1 MSRDAE
7 AGIFGGLPD
16 AMPASLPDGLSLE
29 RVNGALTLVADDGL
43 SMRGDFTRELRR
55 LRPANVSREL
65 LVRAA
70 RVRGCEHPR
79 AVDATAGMGEDS
91 LLLAAAGFDVTL
103 YEHDAVI
110 AALLADALERAA
122 AVPELAPLV
131 ARMRL
136 VHGDSVAALRAI
148 ADADASARPDV
159 VLLDPMFP
167 ERRKS
172 ASVKKKAQLLQ
183 RLQTPEKDEAAM
195 LDAAIGARPRKVV
208 VKRPLKGPFLAG
220 VKPAYQ
226 IAGKAVR
233 YDVLVPAQL

>member
-1 MSRDAE
+1 MAID
-7 AGIFGGLPD
+7 LPE
-16 AMPASLPDGLSLE
+16 GLSLE
-29 RVNGALTLVADDGL
+29 RVDGALTLVADDGL
-43 SMRGDFTRELRR
+43 SMCGDFARELRR

-70 RVRGCEHPR
+70 RVRGCDHPR
-79 AVDATAGMGEDS
+79 ALDATAGMGEDS
-91 LLLAAAGFDVTL
+91 LLLAAAGFSVTL
-103 YEHDAVI
+103 YEHDPVI

-122 AVPELAPLV
+122 AVPELAPVV

-136 VHGDSVAALRAI
+136 VRGDSVGALRAL

-183 RLQTPEKDEAAM
+183 RLERPAQDEDAM
-195 LDAAIGARPRKVV
+195 LDAAIKARPRKVV
-208 VKRPLKGPFLAG
+208 IKRPLKGPFLAG
-220 VKPAYQ
+220 AKPAYQ

>member
-1 MSRDAE
+1 MGERA
-7 AGIFGGLPD
+7 AN
-16 AMPASLPDGLSLE
+16 MPRPPEGLSLE
-29 RVNGALTLVADDGL
+29 RVDGALTLVSDDGL
-43 SMRGDFTRELRR
+43 SMYGDFARELRR

-70 RVRGCEHPR
+70 RVRGCDHPR

-103 YEHDAVI
+103 YEHDPVI

-122 AVPELAPLV
+122 AVPELAPVV
-131 ARMRL
+131 ARMTL
-136 VHGDSVAALRAI
+136 VRGDSVAALRAL
-148 ADADASARPDV
+148 ADGDAGAPVRPDV

-183 RLQTPEKDEAAM
+183 RLERPAQDEAAM
-195 LDAAIGARPRKVV
+195 LDAAIKARPRKVV
-208 VKRPLKGPFLAG
+208 IKRPLKGPFLAG
-220 VKPAYQ
+220 AKPVYQ

>member
-1 MSRDAE
+1 MSRE
-7 AGIFGGLPD
+7 AADGLSGGLPD
-16 AMPASLPDGLSLE
+16 AMPASLPEGLSLE
-29 RVNGALTLVADDGL
+29 RVDGALTLVADDGL

-55 LRPANVSREL
+55 LRPTNVSREL

-110 AALLADALERAA
+110 AALLADALERTA
-122 AVPELAPLV
+122 AVPELAPVV

-136 VHGDSVAALRAI
+136 VRGDSVAALRAL
-148 ADADASARPDV
+148 ADADVSARPDV

-195 LDAAIGARPRKVV
+195 LDAALGARPRKVV

>member
-1 MSRDAE
+1 MAID
-7 AGIFGGLPD
+7 LPE
-16 AMPASLPDGLSLE
+16 GLSLE
-29 RVNGALTLVADDGL
+29 RVDGALTLVAEDGL
-43 SMRGDFTRELRR
+43 SMCGDFTRELRR

-70 RVRGCEHPR
+70 RVRGCDHPR
-79 AVDATAGMGEDS
+79 ALDATAGMGEDS
-91 LLLAAAGFDVTL
+91 LLLAAAGFSVTL
-103 YEHDAVI
+103 YEHDPVI

-122 AVPELAPLV
+122 AVPELAPIV

-136 VHGDSVAALRAI
+136 VRGDSVGALRAL
-148 ADADASARPDV
+148 ADGDVSACPDV

-183 RLQTPEKDEAAM
+183 RLERPAQDEAAM
-195 LDAAIGARPRKVV
+195 LDAAIKARPRKVV
-208 VKRPLKGPFLAG
+208 IKRPLKGPFLAG
-220 VKPAYQ
+220 AKPAYQ

>member
-1 MSRDAE
+1 MGERA
-7 AGIFGGLPD
+7 AN
-16 AMPASLPDGLSLE
+16 MPRPPEGLSLE
-29 RVNGALTLVADDGL
+29 RVDGALTLVSDDGL
-43 SMRGDFTRELRR
+43 SMCGDFARELRR

-79 AVDATAGMGEDS
+79 ALDATAGMGEDS

-103 YEHDAVI
+103 YEHDPVI

-122 AVPELAPLV
+122 AVPELAPVV
-131 ARMRL
+131 ARMTL
-136 VHGDSVAALRAI
+136 VRGDSVAALRAL
-148 ADADASARPDV
+148 ADGDAGAPDRPDV

-183 RLQTPEKDEAAM
+183 RLERPAQDEAAM
-195 LDAAIGARPRKVV
+195 LDAAIKARPRKVV
-208 VKRPLKGPFLAG
+208 IKRPLKGPFLAG
-220 VKPAYQ
+220 AKPVYQ

>member
-1 MSRDAE
+1 MAID
-7 AGIFGGLPD
+7 LPE
-16 AMPASLPDGLSLE
+16 GLSLE
-29 RVNGALTLVADDGL
+29 RVDGALTLVAEDGL
-43 SMRGDFTRELRR
+43 SMCGDFTRELRR
-55 LRPANVSREL
+55 LRPANVSHEL

-70 RVRGCEHPR
+70 RVRGCDCPR
-79 AVDATAGMGEDS
+79 ALDATAGMGEDS
-91 LLLAAAGFDVTL
+91 LLLAAAGFDVML
-103 YEHDAVI
+103 YEHDSVI
-110 AALLADALERAA
+110 AELLADALERAA
-122 AVPELAPLV
+122 AVPELAPVV

-136 VHGDSVAALRAI
+136 VRGDSVEALRAL

-183 RLQTPEKDEAAM
+183 RLERPAQDEAAM
-195 LDAAIGARPRKVV
+195 LDAAIKARPRKVV
-208 VKRPLKGPFLAG
+208 IKRPLKGPFLAG
-220 VKPAYQ
+220 AKPAYQ

>member
-16 AMPASLPDGLSLE
+16 AMPASLPDGLSLD

-136 VHGDSVAALRAI
+136 VHGDSVAALRAL

>member
-103 YEHDAVI
+103 SEHDAVI
-110 AALLADALERAA
+110 AALLADALEREA

-136 VHGDSVAALRAI
+136 VHGDSVAALRAL

>member
-1 MSRDAE
+1 MGERADNAPRPPE
-7 AGIFGGLPD
+7 
-16 AMPASLPDGLSLE
+16 GLSLE
-29 RVNGALTLVADDGL
+29 RVGGALTLVSDDGL
-43 SMRGDFTRELRR
+43 SMCGDFTRELRR

-70 RVRGCEHPR
+70 RVRGCDHPR
-79 AVDATAGMGEDS
+79 ALDATAGMGEDS
-91 LLLAAAGFDVTL
+91 LLLAAAGFSVTL
-103 YEHDAVI
+103 YEHDPVI

-122 AVPELAPLV
+122 AMPELAPVV

-136 VHGDSVAALRAI
+136 VRGDSVEALRAL
-148 ADADASARPDV
+148 ADGDASASDCPDV

-183 RLQTPEKDEAAM
+183 RLERPAQDEAAM
-195 LDAAIGARPRKVV
+195 LDAAIKARPRKVV
-208 VKRPLKGPFLAG
+208 IKRPLKGPFLAG
-220 VKPAYQ
+220 AKPAYQ

>member
-1 MSRDAE
+1 
-7 AGIFGGLPD
+7 
-16 AMPASLPDGLSLE
+16 MPRPPQGLSLE
-29 RVNGALTLVADDGL
+29 RVGGALTLVSDDGL
-43 SMRGDFTRELRR
+43 SMCGDFTRELRR

-79 AVDATAGMGEDS
+79 ALDATAGMGEDS
-91 LLLAAAGFDVTL
+91 LLLAAAGFSVTL
-103 YEHDAVI
+103 YEHDPVI

-122 AVPELAPLV
+122 AVPELATVV

-136 VHGDSVAALRAI
+136 VRGDSVGALRAL
-148 ADADASARPDV
+148 AEGDASAPDRPDV

-183 RLQTPEKDEAAM
+183 RLERPAQDEAAM
-195 LDAAIGARPRKVV
+195 LDAAIKARPRKVV
-208 VKRPLKGPFLAG
+208 IKRPLKGPFLAG
-220 VKPAYQ
+220 AKPAYQ

>member
-1 MSRDAE
+1 MAID
-7 AGIFGGLPD
+7 LPE
-16 AMPASLPDGLSLE
+16 GLSLE
-29 RVNGALTLVADDGL
+29 RVDGALTLVAEDGL
-43 SMRGDFTRELRR
+43 SMCGDFTRELRR

-65 LVRAA
+65 LVRAT
-70 RVRGCEHPR
+70 RVRGCDCPR
-79 AVDATAGMGEDS
+79 ALDATAGMGEDS
-91 LLLAAAGFDVTL
+91 LLLAAAGFSVTL
-103 YEHDAVI
+103 YEHDPVI

-122 AVPELAPLV
+122 AVPELAPIV

-136 VHGDSVAALRAI
+136 VRGDSVGALRAL
-148 ADADASARPDV
+148 ADGDASACPDV

-183 RLQTPEKDEAAM
+183 RLERPAQDEAAM
-195 LDAAIGARPRKVV
+195 LDAAIKARPRKVV

-220 VKPAYQ
+220 AKPAYQ

>member
-1 MSRDAE
+1 MAIDLPE
-7 AGIFGGLPD
+7 GL
-16 AMPASLPDGLSLE
+16 ALE
-29 RVNGALTLVADDGL
+29 RVDGALTLVAEDGL
-43 SMRGDFTRELRR
+43 SMCGDFARELRR

-70 RVRGCEHPR
+70 RVRGCDHPR
-79 AVDATAGMGEDS
+79 ALDATAGMGEDS
-91 LLLAAAGFDVTL
+91 LLLAAAGFSVTL
-103 YEHDAVI
+103 YEHDPVI

-122 AVPELAPLV
+122 AVPELAPVV

-136 VHGDSVAALRAI
+136 VRGDSVGALRAL

-183 RLQTPEKDEAAM
+183 RLERPAQDEDAM
-195 LDAAIGARPRKVV
+195 LDAAIKARPRKVV
-208 VKRPLKGPFLAG
+208 IKRPLKGPFLAG
-220 VKPAYQ
+220 AKPAYQ

>member
-1 MSRDAE
+1 MSCD
-7 AGIFGGLPD
+7 
-16 AMPASLPDGLSLE
+16 LPDGLALE
-29 RVNGALTLVADDGL
+29 RVDGALTLVADDGL
-43 SMRGDFTRELRR
+43 AMCGDFTRELRR

-79 AVDATAGMGEDS
+79 AVDAPAGMGEDS

-122 AVPELAPLV
+122 AVPELAPVV

-136 VHGDSVAALRAI
+136 VRGDSVAALRAL
-148 ADADASARPDV
+148 AEADASARPDV

-208 VKRPLKGPFLAG
+208 VKRPLKGPFLSG

>member
-1 MSRDAE
+1 M
-7 AGIFGGLPD
+7 
-16 AMPASLPDGLSLE
+16 
-29 RVNGALTLVADDGL
+29 
-43 SMRGDFTRELRR
+43 
-55 LRPANVSREL
+55 
-65 LVRAA
+65 
-70 RVRGCEHPR
+70 
-79 AVDATAGMGEDS
+79 
-91 LLLAAAGFDVTL
+91 TL

-136 VHGDSVAALRAI
+136 VHGDSVAALRAL

>member
-1 MSRDAE
+1 MGERA
-7 AGIFGGLPD
+7 ANVPR
-16 AMPASLPDGLSLE
+16 PPQGLSLE
-29 RVNGALTLVADDGL
+29 RVGGALTLVSDDGL
-43 SMRGDFTRELRR
+43 SMCGDFTRELRR

-79 AVDATAGMGEDS
+79 ALDATAGMGEDS
-91 LLLAAAGFDVTL
+91 LLLAAAGFSVTL
-103 YEHDAVI
+103 YEHDPVI

-122 AVPELAPLV
+122 AVPELATVV

-136 VHGDSVAALRAI
+136 VRGDSVGALRAL
-148 ADADASARPDV
+148 AEGDASAPDRPDV

-183 RLQTPEKDEAAM
+183 RLERPAQDEAAM
-195 LDAAIGARPRKVV
+195 LDAAIKARPRKVV
-208 VKRPLKGPFLAG
+208 IKRPLKGPFLAG
-220 VKPAYQ
+220 AKPAYQ

>member
-1 MSRDAE
+1 MGERADNAPKPPE
-7 AGIFGGLPD
+7 
-16 AMPASLPDGLSLE
+16 GLSLE
-29 RVNGALTLVADDGL
+29 RVGGALTLVSNDGL
-43 SMRGDFTRELRR
+43 SMCGDFTRELRR

-70 RVRGCEHPR
+70 RVRGCDHPR
-79 AVDATAGMGEDS
+79 ALDATAGMGEDS
-91 LLLAAAGFDVTL
+91 LLLAAAGFSVTL
-103 YEHDAVI
+103 YEHDPVI

-122 AVPELAPLV
+122 AMPELAPV
-131 ARMRL
+131 VTRMRL
-136 VHGDSVAALRAI
+136 VRGDSVEALRAL
-148 ADADASARPDV
+148 ADGDASASDRPDV

-183 RLQTPEKDEAAM
+183 RLERPAQDEAAM
-195 LDAAIGARPRKVV
+195 LDAAIKARPRKVV
-208 VKRPLKGPFLAG
+208 IKRPLKGPFLAG
-220 VKPAYQ
+220 AKPAYQ

>member
-1 MSRDAE
+1 MSRDAA
-7 AGIFGGLPD
+7 AGIFGGLSD
-16 AMPASLPDGLSLE
+16 AMPASLPEGLSLE
-29 RVNGALTLVADDGL
+29 RVDGALTLVADDGL
-43 SMRGDFTRELRR
+43 AMCGDFTRELRR

-136 VHGDSVAALRAI
+136 VHGDSVAALRAL
-148 ADADASARPDV
+148 AEADASARPDV

>member
-1 MSRDAE
+1 MSLAAD
-7 AGIFGGLPD
+7 
-16 AMPASLPDGLSLE
+16 LS
-29 RVNGALTLVADDGL
+29 RMVP
-43 SMRGDFTRELRR
+43 R
-55 LRPANVSREL
+55 LRAGNLSREL
-65 LVRAA
+65 VVRAA
-70 RVRGCEHPR
+70 RIRGAAGPLT

-122 AVPELAPLV
+122 AVPELAPVV

-136 VHGDSVAALRAI
+136 VRGDSVAALRAL
-148 ADADASARPDV
+148 AEADASARPDV

-208 VKRPLKGPFLAG
+208 VKRPLKGPFLSG